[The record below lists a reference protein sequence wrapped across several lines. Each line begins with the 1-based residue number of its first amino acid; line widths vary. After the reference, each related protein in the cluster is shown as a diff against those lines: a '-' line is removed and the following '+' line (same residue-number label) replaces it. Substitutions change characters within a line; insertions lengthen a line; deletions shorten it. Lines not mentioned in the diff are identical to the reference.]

1 MTARA
6 RDFKNVFT
14 EGVIYERVKL
24 RFLYGLRY
32 QGLYFLRIKN
42 SVRCCKGSRT
52 QM

>member
-1 MTARA
+1 MTTRVGA
-6 RDFKNVFT
+6 FKKSFT
-14 EGVIYERVKL
+14 EGFNKTVEL

-42 SVRCCKGSRT
+42 SIRYCKGTRT